1 MKCNDASVLLNV
13 FSDGALNARDS
24 ALVLGHLK
32 DCKVCHSEWRE
43 LEELQKRFDSARAIS
58 LPTSRLMDRISYNL
72 KKEEKLE
79 RQQTLQKYARP
90 AQWFAIASC
99 LTVIGAL
106 TYSDMQTTSGTTSAT
121 STTSNQT
128 QAEAL
133 IDALYTGQ
141 GTEPLSNRQQL
152 ARQIGYDLKF
162 MHLPTWNMYQSA
174 IYKSEKSRAIAR
186 FDFIGRDNSGLLTC
200 YQAPQGTI
208 KALGQRRLVGAKPI
222 IMGSHGPYQYAL
234 LSQNGR
240 DYLFITRLPSTTL
253 EQIIRSSSSS

>member
-32 DCKVCHSEWRE
+32 DCKVCHNEWRE
-43 LEELQKRFDSARAIS
+43 LEDLRKRFDSAKAIT
-58 LPTSRLMDRISYNL
+58 LPTPGLMDRISSNL

-79 RQQTLQKYARP
+79 RRQTLQKYSRP
-90 AQWFAIASC
+90 ARWLAVASSIA
-99 LTVIGAL
+99 VIGGFN
-106 TYSDMQTTSGTTSAT
+106 YSNLQTTSGTTGA
-121 STTSNQT
+121 TSNQT
-128 QAEAL
+128 RAEAL

-152 ARQIGYDLKF
+152 ARQLGYDLKF

-174 IYKSEKSRAIAR
+174 IYKGEKSRAIAR
-186 FDFIGRDNSGLLTC
+186 FDFVGRDNSGMLTC

-208 KALGQRRLVGAKPI
+208 KAQGQRKLVGAKPI
-222 IMGSHGPYQYAL
+222 IMGSHGQYHYAL

-240 DYLFITRLPSTTL
+240 DYLFITRLPSPSL
-253 EQIIRSSSSS
+253 EQIIRSSSS